1 MISKDILEQARRL
14 EIYTRRK
21 VNQSFSGQ
29 YESAFKGRGIE
40 FAEIRQYQPGDD
52 IRTIDWN
59 VTARAGQ
66 PYVKTFIEERELT
79 VLLLV
84 DGSAS
89 TFFGSGEKTKQQ
101 LIAEFCAVLALTA
114 SRQQDKVGCMIFS
127 EEIDH
132 YIAPSKGRRHC
143 LQIISQLL
151 DYQRSAKKTNLNLAL
166 ETVSKIM
173 KKRAIIFVVSDFLD
187 SNYEQALKI
196 VAQRHE
202 LVAVS
207 VSDQRE
213 ESLPKMGLV
222 ELKDYES
229 GEVITVDTSSQA
241 ARDYFSKHA
250 SQRKRA
256 LKRSFRKMGIDLLP
270 IHTQRP
276 FIMPLAHFLQ
286 NRRKRR

>member
-1 MISKDILEQARRL
+1 MISKEILEQARRL

-21 VNQSFSGQ
+21 VNQNFAGQ

-89 TFFGSGEKTKQQ
+89 SFFGSGKKTKQQ
-101 LIAEFCAVLALTA
+101 LTAEFCAVLALTA

-132 YIAPSKGRRHC
+132 YLTPSKGRRHC

-151 DYQRSAKKTNLNLAL
+151 NHSGDAKKTNLSLAL
-166 ETVSKIM
+166 ETVTKIL
-173 KKRAIIFVVSDFLD
+173 KKRAIVFVVSDFLD
-187 SNYEQALKI
+187 SGYEQSLKI

-202 LVAVS
+202 LVAVA
-207 VSDQRE
+207 VSDPRE
-213 ESLPKMGLV
+213 ESLPNVGLV
-222 ELKDYES
+222 ELQDYET
-229 GEVITVDTSSQA
+229 GAMVTIDTSSKA
-241 ARDYFSKHA
+241 ARDFYSKRA
-250 SQRKRA
+250 SQRRRE
-256 LKRSFRKMGIDLLP
+256 LKRSFQKMGVDLLP
-270 IHTQRP
+270 IHTERP
-276 FIMPLAHFLQ
+276 FIQPLAHFLQ
-286 NRRKRR
+286 NRQRRR